1 MIPCLEAGEEWLK
14 EIDSNKMTSEGQ
26 THDNT
31 RIGTLTISLM
41 MVMIGEGGT
50 IGMGGTIGSGEEEDE
65 IGKIQSSGIGEGTNT
80 LTMREIEKVGDT

>member
-14 EIDSNKMTSEGQ
+14 EK
-26 THDNT
+26 
-31 RIGTLTISLM
+31 
-41 MVMIGEGGT
+41 
-50 IGMGGTIGSGEEEDE
+50 EEEDE